1 MNDALIDRIVA
12 EWDSARSG
20 AGDEALEAVR
30 TAIFVEDALGF
41 TLTEQELQPGILA
54 DASAIRELAEMRGR
68 D

>member
-1 MNDALIDRIVA
+1 MNDAFIDRIVA

-20 AGDEALEAVR
+20 AADEALEAVR
-30 TAIFVEDALGF
+30 TAIFVEDALGL
-41 TLTEQELQPGILA
+41 TLTEQELQPGVLA